1 MWDFANGAARIPE
14 RNLCKVPSMI
24 RTQIHCRQPMI
35 PTYGDKPFE
44 SQRNPCTLC
53 RFAFHPRLQILKELI
68 RANADIR
75 DLDRFYPNLHAS
87 ASLGFLGVMG
97 EI

>member
-1 MWDFANGAARIPE
+1 
-14 RNLCKVPSMI
+14 
-24 RTQIHCRQPMI
+24 MI

-75 DLDRFYPNLHAS
+75 DLDRFHPNLHAS
-87 ASLGFLGVMG
+87 ASLGLLGVMG
-97 EI
+97 GNLIQAASLRVASSQRIPSGSRS